1 MTKRTMAGLIF
12 LVKRGLPMS
21 NKRVMKALTSLG
33 LSQTDAKV
41 YLYLATSGPQKAE
54 KIGDALQLKEQLLHQ
69 SLEKLKGKRV
79 VSSYF
84 QKSVLFSALPF
95 RKALD
100 VLVKQQ
106 LEKAQT
112 IEGYRDKI
120 LSTWKAI
127 TTEGSNGKKLAK

>member
-1 MTKRTMAGLIF
+1 
-12 LVKRGLPMS
+12 MS

-54 KIGDALQLKEQLLHQ
+54 KIGDVLQLKEQLLHQ

-106 LEKAQT
+106 LKKAQT